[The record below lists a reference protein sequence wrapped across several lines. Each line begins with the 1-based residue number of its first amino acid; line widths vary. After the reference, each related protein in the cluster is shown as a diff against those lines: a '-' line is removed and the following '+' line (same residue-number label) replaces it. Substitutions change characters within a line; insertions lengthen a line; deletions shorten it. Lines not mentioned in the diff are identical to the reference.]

1 MNESFK
7 KIALLQDIVCKTG
20 GAELVLEVFLEM
32 FPNCD
37 LYTLFIVSD
46 QRKKIEKKF
55 PNVKIHVSFFQRL
68 IKGNSV
74 PKFISIIKVFSWVYW
89 KFLNLKK
96 YDLIISS
103 SHSYGSKNI
112 NKYKNSLHIAYIH
125 TPPRYLYDEFNEI
138 NLIKK
143 FPYNFLFTPIKL
155 FLKLIDKK
163 GSAGP
168 DLLIANSKNV
178 QERIKKYYERESVV
192 IYPPV
197 KMLSHKL
204 PLKDKKY
211 FICLS
216 RLVKQKGID
225 LAVRTCTKY
234 GLPLIVVGDGSEFNN
249 LKRMAGKNI
258 EFIRDCTDDEKGNLL
273 ANAKALIYLSI
284 EEDFGIVPIEAMSAG
299 TPVIAFNSGGVKETI
314 KPNETGILFN
324 DYTKEGL
331 KETIDGFNKIKFDS
345 RKCVEQAKK
354 FRAEVFKNNFLEI
367 LKTF

>member
-1 MNESFK
+1 MKVFK
-7 KIALLQDIVCKTG
+7 RIALLQDIVCKTG

-55 PNVKIHVSFFQRL
+55 PDVKIHVSLFQKL
-68 IKGNSV
+68 IRGNSV
-74 PKFISIIKVFSWVYW
+74 PKFISIIKVFSWIYW
-89 KFLNLKK
+89 KSLNLKK

-112 NKYKNSLHIAYIH
+112 HKYKNNLHLAYIH

-138 NLIKK
+138 GLIRK
-143 FPYNFLFTPIKL
+143 FPYNFLFAPIKI
-155 FLKLIDKK
+155 FLKWIDKE

-178 QERIKKYYERESVV
+178 QKRIKKYYKRESAV

-197 KMLSHKL
+197 KMLDHQSL
-204 PLKDKKY
+204 LKDKKY
-211 FICLS
+211 FVCLS

-234 GLPLIVVGDGSEFNN
+234 DLPLIVVGDGPEFNN
-249 LKRMAGKNI
+249 LRRMAGKNVK
-258 EFIRDCTDDEKGNLL
+258 FIKDCPDKEKGNLL
-273 ANAKALIYLSI
+273 SNAKALIYLSI
-284 EEDFGIVPIEAMSAG
+284 EEDFGIVPVEAMSVG
-299 TPVIAFNSGGVKETI
+299 TPVIGFNSGGIKETI
-314 KPNETGILFN
+314 KSNETGILFN
-324 DYTKEGL
+324 DYNEEGL
-331 KETIDGFNKIKFDS
+331 KKAIDNFNKIKFDS
-345 RKCVEQAKK
+345 KKCVNQAKK
-354 FRAEVFKNNFLEI
+354 FRIEIFKNNFFEI

>member
-1 MNESFK
+1 MKVFK

-46 QRKKIEKKF
+46 QRQKIEKKF
-55 PNVKIHVSFFQRL
+55 PNVKIHVSFFQKL
-68 IKGNSV
+68 IKGNNV
-74 PKFISIIKVFSWVYW
+74 PKFISIIKVFSWMYW
-89 KFLNLKK
+89 KSLNLKK

-112 NKYKNSLHIAYIH
+112 NKYKNSLHITYIH

-143 FPYNFLFTPIKL
+143 FPYNFLISPIKL
-155 FLKLIDKK
+155 FLKWIDKK
-163 GSAGP
+163 GAIGP

-178 QERIKKYYERESVV
+178 QERIKKYYKRESIV

-197 KMLSHKL
+197 KMLNYEPS
-204 PLKDKKY
+204 LKDKKY

-234 GLPLIVVGDGSEFNN
+234 ALPLIVVGDGPEFNN
-249 LKRMAGKNI
+249 LKLMAGKNVK
-258 EFIRDCTDDEKGNLL
+258 FIRDCSDGEKGNLL
-273 ANAKALIYLSI
+273 ANAKALIYLSM
-284 EEDFGIVPIEAMSAG
+284 EEDFGIVPVEAMSVG
-299 TPVIAFNSGGVKETI
+299 TPVIAFNSGGVKETV
-314 KPNETGILFN
+314 KNKENGVLFDNYNE
-324 DYTKEGL
+324 EGL
-331 KETIDGFNKIKFDS
+331 KKAIDDFNEIKFDFK
-345 RKCVEQAKK
+345 KCVKQAKK
-354 FRAEVFKNNFLEI
+354 FRAEVFKSNFLEI